1 MMIKKTNQYVLK
13 KINKISYFDEKYL
26 QIIKTIKILKQFKMA
41 SSKYL
46 KETHRDSFY
55 LAFNT
60 VPCNNLYDN
69 EHIVLGDM

>member
-1 MMIKKTNQYVLK
+1 MTRKPNQHEFLK
-13 KINKISYFDEKYL
+13 IHQKSSIREKYHL
-26 QIIKTIKILKQFKMA
+26 IIKRSLNLKQFKMV

-55 LAFNT
+55 LAFKT